1 MDTRVGALAGL
12 HILVVEDNRD
22 ARQIFRAMLTHFGAL
37 VTVVE
42 TAARALTQLRAV
54 KPDVVLADVQL
65 PDHDAR
71 WLLRRVRHRGIDV
84 PFIAISGADVDEA
97 AFAEAGFEAFLRK
110 PVEHARL
117 IDTVLQVAR
126 RGR

>member
-42 TAARALTQLRAV
+42 TAARALTQLRESLGVPLTSDV
-54 KPDVVLADVQL
+54 KEPNRA
-65 PDHDAR
+65 
-71 WLLRRVRHRGIDV
+71 
-84 PFIAISGADVDEA
+84 
-97 AFAEAGFEAFLRK
+97 
-110 PVEHARL
+110 
-117 IDTVLQVAR
+117 
-126 RGR
+126 